1 MQKTIIQRLNKR
13 IKTTTLFVMA
23 MFLSFSHANAQVK
36 DVKAFEFL
44 SKSDREANRKALEF
58 KNGAVVSAHPEATA
72 VGVQILKKGGN
83 AVDATVAVKFA
94 LAVVYPSA
102 GNIGGGGFLIYRS
115 AKGELNSMDFRE

>member
-58 KNGAVVSAHPEATA
+58 KNGAVVSAHPEATD
-72 VGVQILKKGGN
+72 VGVQILINGGN
-83 AVDATVAVKFA
+83 AVVAS
-94 LAVVYPSA
+94 LAVTYTLEVVYP
-102 GNIGGGGFLIYRS
+102 
-115 AKGELNSMDFRE
+115 